1 MSEVPLEQEELGEIH
16 FTTYLSDDE
25 SVQFDS
31 QAMFSVPNDGFFFP
45 LFLFGRH
52 SICMYQTRPAGW
64 SCTISL
70 INSLINSLGPFN
82 CVVSSQ

>member
-31 QAMFSVPNDGFFFP
+31 QAMFSVPNDGFFPPVSIWTAFN
-45 LFLFGRH
+45 LYVSDSTCRLVLHDFL
-52 SICMYQTRPAGW
+52 
-64 SCTISL
+64 
-70 INSLINSLGPFN
+70 N
-82 CVVSSQ
+82 